1 MLVISGEQK
10 GKGVKGPKKN
20 QGWSRMARR
29 GDRRKAEGGEGVAER
44 ISRAKHSR
52 QTEQQVP
59 RDMYACYVPKQR
71 VGESSGKG
79 GGW

>member
-10 GKGVKGPKKN
+10 GEGVKGPKKN
-20 QGWSRMARR
+20 EGWGRMARR
-29 GDRRKAEGGEGVAER
+29 GDGRKAEGSEGVAVR

-52 QTEQQVP
+52 QTEQPVP
-59 RDMYACYVPKQR
+59 GDMYACYVPKQR
-71 VGESSGKG
+71 VRESSGKG

>member
-10 GKGVKGPKKN
+10 GEGVKGPKKN

-29 GDRRKAEGGEGVAER
+29 GDRRKAEGSEGVAVW

-52 QTEQQVP
+52 QTEQQVQG
-59 RDMYACYVPKQR
+59 DMYAWYVPKQR
-71 VGESSGKG
+71 VRDSSGKW

>member
-10 GKGVKGPKKN
+10 GEGVKGPKKN

-29 GDRRKAEGGEGVAER
+29 GNRRKAEGSEGVAVR

-52 QTEQQVP
+52 YQGICMPAMFPNSE
-59 RDMYACYVPKQR
+59 
-71 VGESSGKG
+71 
-79 GGW
+79 